1 MSDLSL
7 MERIRRGVAKGK
19 SGGGF
24 PLLVIAIVVLV
35 IIGMALRSF

>member
-7 MERIRRGVAKGK
+7 MERIRRGIARGK

-24 PLLVIAIVVLV
+24 PMLVLAIVVLV
-35 IIGMALRSF
+35 VIGMALRPF